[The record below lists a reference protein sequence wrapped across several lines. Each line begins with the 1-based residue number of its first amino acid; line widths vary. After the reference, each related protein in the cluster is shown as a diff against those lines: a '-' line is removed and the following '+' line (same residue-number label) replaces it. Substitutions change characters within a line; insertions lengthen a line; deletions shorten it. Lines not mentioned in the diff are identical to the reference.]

1 MSLSP
6 GSAFLY
12 RSKRLYENT
21 SFGGTSHETN
31 SLCVLNKPG
40 SGSTFELEFLSAL
53 QRNGDLTDP
62 RVFFDMATR
71 RCVFAESHQEP
82 IDL

>member
-1 MSLSP
+1 MAP
-6 GSAFLY
+6 
-12 RSKRLYENT
+12 
-21 SFGGTSHETN
+21 
-31 SLCVLNKPG
+31 
-40 SGSTFELEFLSAL
+40 FELEFLSAL